1 MNIYSLDKLLYRLL
15 ATVTYAKGDRV
26 IINYGTARAPEYYP
40 ATVLSLRA
48 GLMYVLFD
56 DQTKEK
62 YRAVAGKVGLVGHA
76 KTTRKRVTPIPISAL
91 ENWLLVPK
99 TTVKKKVITPQPAV
113 VAPKPPPIA
122 PPQKPPIAPPQKP
135 QKPQKPG
142 RPFPP
147 VKPKPVEEA
156 PPRPIALQLDYRQ
169 KVYLQ
174 DSAEGVWKVQ
184 KERLLHSDNNVYGIY
199 LQEPKDAEFYSIT
212 SVLSLQEAILKIKR
226 MLATRHRTI
235 LQHKVVND

>member
-1 MNIYSLDKLLYRLL
+1 MNIYSLDKILYRLL

-56 DQTKEK
+56 DQTREK
-62 YRAVAGKVGLVGHA
+62 YKAVEGKVGLVGHA
-76 KTTRKRVTPIPISAL
+76 KTARKRATPIPLATL
-91 ENWLLVPK
+91 ENWLLVSK
-99 TTVKKKVITPQPAV
+99 TTVKKKVATPKPAM
-113 VAPKPPPIA
+113 VALKPPPIA
-122 PPQKPPIAPPQKP
+122 A
-135 QKPQKPG
+135 PQKPG

-147 VKPKPVEEA
+147 VKPKPAQET

-174 DSAEGVWKVQ
+174 DSAEGVWRVQ
-184 KERLLHSDNNVYGIY
+184 KERLPHSDNNVYGIY
-199 LQEPKDAEFYSIT
+199 LQEPQDAEFYSIT